1 MNIIGINY
9 YHNGSSAALLQDG
22 LIKLAIAEERLNRIK
37 NSSKFPL
44 NSIKLILSHY
54 NLTEKDINFYCIN
67 TSGKFINFRKFLFI
81 CKNFNNLLSFSNL
94 QFLLRE
100 GRLKNLNQLFYE
112 GIPKN
117 KIIYIDHHLSHL
129 ESAFLISNFDEC
141 VSLSLD
147 GSGDF
152 TTGSF
157 GFSKNNKTQIHGR
170 FDFPNSL
177 GIFYQAFTQFI
188 GFKNFGDEYKMMGL
202 SAYGT
207 KNIFLKKKIS
217 DLILYSNLTLQLNTK
232 FFDFAFNNK
241 KITYNDEIYFN
252 DLFADSLQNYLN
264 IKKSDTF
271 VYGKDQADIAFAV
284 QEVYE
289 DIFISILNDLY
300 KKYSNNNLC
309 FSGGCAL
316 NSKANGKIKKNT
328 KFNNIFIPSE
338 PSDSGAA
345 VGAALSFYYN
355 KNSKKKKLYQP
366 NPYLGSELNNNILQ
380 KQFEL
385 YRKNNQIKFYKF
397 KSNLE
402 MYNKVADVI
411 IEKNVVGWFQD
422 RMEFGPRALGNRSI
436 LMDPRNSEAKN
447 ILNLKIKLRESYR
460 PFAPSILEEYL
471 DDWFENANLS
481 PYMNFVF
488 DIKKEKRTII
498 PAVCHVDGTG
508 RVQTVNSKDNEK
520 FYGLINSFFQKTG
533 VPILINTSFNENEPI
548 INTPQEAIETFLR
561 TQMDYLVIQDYFI
574 SRV

>member
-1 MNIIGINY
+1 MNIIGINC
-9 YHNGSSAALLQDG
+9 YHNGSSACLVQDG
-22 LIKLAIAEERLNRIK
+22 FLKSAISEERLNRIK
-37 NSSKFPL
+37 SSSKFPI
-44 NSIKLILSHY
+44 NSIKLILMQH
-54 NLTEKDINFYCIN
+54 NLAEKDIDFYCIN
-67 TSGKFINFRKFLFI
+67 SAGRFFSSKKFLFI
-81 CKNFNNLLSFSNL
+81 IKNFYKFFKLNNLKVLLPFNSHQNL
-94 QFLLRE
+94 ID
-100 GRLKNLNQLFYE
+100 KY
-112 GIPKN
+112 IPRN
-117 KIIYIDHHLSHL
+117 KLIYVDHHLSHL
-129 ESAFLISNFDEC
+129 ESSFLTSSFDEC

-157 GFSKNNKTQIHGR
+157 GYSKNNNTKIHGR
-170 FDFPNSL
+170 FNFPNSL

-188 GFKNFGDEYKMMGL
+188 GFKDFGDEYKMMGL
-202 SAYGT
+202 SAYGS
-207 KNIFLKKKIS
+207 KNIFLKKKILDLLHYS
-217 DLILYSNLTLQLNTK
+217 DLNLKLDTKYFNFPFNNTK
-232 FFDFAFNNK
+232 IIINNEISFD
-241 KITYNDEIYFN
+241 
-252 DLFADSLQNYLN
+252 DLFCDLMQDYLN
-264 IKKSDTF
+264 IKKLKTF

-289 DIFISILNDLY
+289 EIFLSILNDLY
-300 KKYSNNNLC
+300 KKYTNSNLC

-328 KFNNIFIPSE
+328 KFTNIFIPPE
-338 PSDSGAA
+338 PGDAGGSI
-345 VGAALSFYYN
+345 GAALSTYYK
-355 KNSKKKKLYQP
+355 KNNSIKKSYQP
-366 NPYLGSELNNNILQ
+366 NPYLAPELNNNILQ
-380 KQFEL
+380 EQLAL
-385 YRKNNQIKFYKF
+385 YIKKGQIKFYKF

-402 MYNKVADVI
+402 MYNEVADI
-411 IEKNVVGWFQD
+411 IIDKNVVGWFQD

-488 DIKKEKRTII
+488 DIKKEKRIII
-498 PAVCHVDGTG
+498 PAVCHLDGTG
-508 RVQTVNSKDNEK
+508 RVQTVNSEDNEK

-533 VPILINTSFNENEPI
+533 VPILLNTSFNENEPI

-561 TQMDYLVIQDYFI
+561 TQMDYLVIQDYLI